1 MFTAKGVLMKKFLSL
16 MVFVAASSYAA
27 LQYEIVSS
35 SNGVQNWT
43 GSQQLTLNITEGGSL
58 WFSSFVSNWYSMAD
72 LGDVARMTA
81 GNYGAVVNGTTV
93 VAGTGE
99 ATTVTFTGQQG
110 NKPKE
115 VSGIGYF
122 VGDFEAGDQL
132 SFWVTSSPGVAGS
145 SMGLVSDVN
154 GQLQSRQINQTDLAG
169 NTRINFGFSGF
180 GSVEF
185 VASGGAY
192 KNGQGPVGQPLPGAF
207 AALLLGGGAMG
218 GLTFSRRK
226 RG

>member
-1 MFTAKGVLMKKFLSL
+1 MKKFLSL
-16 MVFVAASSYAA
+16 MVLVAASSYAA
-27 LQYEIVSS
+27 LQYEIVQTK
-35 SNGVQNWT
+35 NGVQNW
-43 GSQQLTLNITEGGSL
+43 SESRQLTLNITQGGSL
-58 WFSSFVSNWYSMAD
+58 WFSSFVSNWYTMAD

-81 GNYGAVVNGTTV
+81 GNYGAVVNGTTQV
-93 VAGTGE
+93 IGTGE
-99 ATTVTFTGQQG
+99 TTTVTFTGSEG

-115 VSGIGYF
+115 ISGIGYY
-122 VGDFEAGDQL
+122 VGDFEAGDQVA
-132 SFWVTSSPGVAGS
+132 FWVTSSPGVVGS
-145 SMGLVSDVN
+145 SMGLVSTDT
-154 GQLQSRQINQTDLAG
+154 GQLQSRQINTTDLAG
-169 NTRINFGFSGF
+169 NTRINFGFSDF

-207 AALLLGGGAMG
+207 AALLLGGGAVG